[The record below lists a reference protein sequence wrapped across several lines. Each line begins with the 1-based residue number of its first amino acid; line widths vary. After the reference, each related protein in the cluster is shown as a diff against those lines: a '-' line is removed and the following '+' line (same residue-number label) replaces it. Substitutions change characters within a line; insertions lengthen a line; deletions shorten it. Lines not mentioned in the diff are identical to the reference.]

1 MDQTRPNW
9 DTVWIDFAANISRR
23 SSDPNFKVGC
33 CIVTEDN
40 CQVLA
45 IGYNGDHK
53 GGTNERDS
61 MEPGCSGFIHAEI
74 NALIKLDYNNPKKK
88 TLFITLSPCRQC
100 AKAIINGGIDR
111 VVYKDIYRDTSG
123 IELLR
128 EHKIKTN
135 HYSSL

>member
-9 DTVWIDFAANISRR
+9 DTVWIDFAGNIARR

-53 GGTNERDS
+53 GGTNNRDS
-61 MEPGCSGFIHAEI
+61 LEPGCSGFIHAEI

-111 VVYKDIYRDTSG
+111 VVYKDVYRDTSG